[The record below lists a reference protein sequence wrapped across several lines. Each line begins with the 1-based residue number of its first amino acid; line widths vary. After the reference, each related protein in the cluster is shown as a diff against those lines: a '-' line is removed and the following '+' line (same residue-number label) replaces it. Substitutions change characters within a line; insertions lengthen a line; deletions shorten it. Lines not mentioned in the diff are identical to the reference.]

1 MEVDAIAE
9 DIINEL
15 ASWDA
20 TLMVSLQKKLK
31 KKEDMNEQTVN
42 FAITGLAAR
51 VDESVPL
58 EWQDK
63 EFDSGPLT
71 VELDESVPGGNHGE
85 LDYSQRHARAEFHL
99 RIRFPELAS
108 TLQSLGVD
116 HEFTRPVSAV
126 LRSEGEILEDHSLAL
141 SGNCDFSSRA
151 LFPSEE
157 TRACVLR
164 GR

>member
-1 MEVDAIAE
+1 
-9 DIINEL
+9 
-15 ASWDA
+15 
-20 TLMVSLQKKLK
+20 
-31 KKEDMNEQTVN
+31 MNEETVN
-42 FAITGLAAR
+42 FTITGLAAR

-71 VELDESVPGGNHGE
+71 VELDESVPNGNQGE

-108 TLQSLGVD
+108 TLESLGVD
-116 HEFTRPVSAV
+116 YEFTRPVSAV
-126 LRSEGEILEDHSLAL
+126 LRSEGPILADHSLAL
-141 SGNCDFSSRA
+141 SGNCDFSSHA